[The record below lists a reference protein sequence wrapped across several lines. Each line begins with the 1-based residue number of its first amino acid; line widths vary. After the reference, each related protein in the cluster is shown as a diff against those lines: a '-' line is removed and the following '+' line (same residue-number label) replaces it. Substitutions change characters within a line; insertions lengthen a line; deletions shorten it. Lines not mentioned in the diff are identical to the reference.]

1 MRPLSKLEKDVV
13 KKLCE
18 KPQSFSNLFDENF
31 LQNFIIEIIN
41 DSIAKNNEIKIL
53 MKRRETYSDK
63 YYLKQIYEATYK
75 ISEIINLL
83 NYLNS
88 EAYIFSFK
96 SSHCNTVHG
105 FIGLK
110 ELYQEYEDN
119 PDKYERYIFPNQKL
133 NDIIFEF
140 VDITFVSTEALKDYL
155 KNDFRTPDQIM
166 HRQNIIVAWIAI
178 IISILLGLIGI
189 FCKC

>member
-1 MRPLSKLEKDVV
+1 ML

-18 KPQSFSNLFDENF
+18 NPQSFSNLLDEDF
-31 LQNFIIEIIN
+31 LQNFIIEITN
-41 DSIAKNNEIKIL
+41 DSIAKTYEIKIL
-53 MKRRETYSDK
+53 MKRRETYSGK

-75 ISEIINLL
+75 IAEIINLL

-88 EAYIFSFK
+88 EAYIFPFK
-96 SSHCNTVHG
+96 SSHGITVHG

-110 ELYQEYEDN
+110 ELYQDYEDN
-119 PDKYERYIFPNQKL
+119 TDKYERYKFPDQKL
-133 NDIIFEF
+133 KDIIFEF
-140 VDITFVSTEALKDYL
+140 IDITFVSTEALKDYL

>member
-1 MRPLSKLEKDVV
+1 MRPLSKLEKDIV

-18 KPQSFSNLFDENF
+18 KPQYFSDLFDEDF

-53 MKRRETYSDK
+53 MKRRETYSDQ
-63 YYLKQIYEATYK
+63 YYQEQIYKANYK
-75 ISEIINLL
+75 IAEIINLL
-83 NYLNS
+83 NYLKS
-88 EAYIFSFK
+88 EAYIFPFK
-96 SSHCNTVHG
+96 SSHSITVHG
-105 FIGLK
+105 FIGLN
-110 ELYQEYEDN
+110 ELYQDYRDN
-119 PDKYERYIFPNQKL
+119 PDKYKIYTFPNFEL
-133 NDIIFEF
+133 YDTIFEF

-189 FCKC
+189 FGKC